1 MLGGLIMIKLKKGDK
16 TAIKSTIDGSFL
28 YYTGV
33 KSRMTYDGLPL
44 VFLARDINN
53 KFTFSQFSQ
62 QFLADHGYI
71 I

>member
-1 MLGGLIMIKLKKGDK
+1 MIKLKKGDK
-16 TAIKSTIDGSFL
+16 TTIKSTIDGSNL

-33 KSRMTYDGLPL
+33 KSCMTYDGLPL

>member
-1 MLGGLIMIKLKKGDK
+1 MIKLKKGDK
-16 TAIKSTIDGSFL
+16 TTIKSTIDGSYL

-33 KSRMTYDGLPL
+33 KSSMNYDGLPL

-53 KFTFSQFSQ
+53 KLTFSQFSQ
-62 QFLADHGYI
+62 QFLAEQGYI